1 MVQADEKGIG
11 RWLSE
16 VGVRPVHGVEERRRW
31 DALLAKHHYLPFRG
45 LFGKSLRHVAVRGEA
60 WLALLGWQAGA
71 FKVGVRDA
79 WIGWSRE
86 QQFSRLHLIANNSR
100 FAVLDA
106 GRVPNLASRA
116 LGLSLRR
123 LSQDMR
129 DAHGHPVLLAETF
142 VDPSRFAGTCYRA
155 SNWVSLGRTRGFSR
169 EPGGPARWRAHGQP
183 KEVLVYGMGKD
194 ARAALCWE
202 ELPEDWRAGAGAAMP
217 AVPELRS
224 LHAFLE
230 DMADF
235 RKARGRR
242 YGLACYATLMIA
254 ARLAGYRGVSAFG
267 EFAARLNQEQLAA
280 AGAFFSPSRRRYTAP
295 APSTFH
301 YVLSSL
307 APDALDRALGAWTR
321 QRSDGATPVA
331 LDGKD
336 VHGASKHT
344 GGERRMMVAAVE
356 HGTGLVLGQVQV
368 GDKTNEIPAV
378 RELTRGLDLGG
389 RVVTL
394 DALHAQHETARA
406 LVEDCGADYVVTA
419 VKDNQPT
426 MLDDLRTLDWR
437 AARCADGGWEK
448 AHGRLE
454 RRRCAVLD
462 LGGPQWDGYGDL
474 HGRRQA
480 FRIERER
487 HLVKQGTGS
496 REITYGL
503 TSLGAA
509 QAGPE
514 EIAALVRCHWHIEN
528 RLHYVR
534 DFTYDEDR
542 CRAHVGNLPRNLAC
556 LTNAA
561 ISIVRH
567 EGRFEYLPPANRHYA
582 ARPQEALDAVL
593 TSPSA

>member
-1 MVQADEKGIG
+1 MESAG
-11 RWLSE
+11 RWLRDVE
-16 VGVRPVHGVEERRRW
+16 VRPVRGVEERRRW
-31 DALLAKHHYLPFRG
+31 DALMARHHYLPFHG
-45 LFGKSLRHVAVRGEA
+45 LFGKSLRHVAVRGET

-100 FAVLDA
+100 FAVLEE

-116 LGLSLRR
+116 LGPSLRR
-123 LSQDMR
+123 LARDMR
-129 DAHGHPVLLAETF
+129 DAHGHPALLAETF

-155 SNWVSLGRTRGFSR
+155 SNWRSLGRTRGYSR
-169 EPGGPARWRAHGQP
+169 EPGGSARWRENGRP
-183 KEVLVYGMGKD
+183 KEVFVYEMEKD
-194 ARAALCWE
+194 APAALCCG
-202 ELPEDWRAGAGAAMP
+202 ELPGDWRAGAGAAP
-217 AVPELRS
+217 PSPPELRS
-224 LHAFLE
+224 LHAFLQ
-230 DMADF
+230 DMPDF

-242 YGLACYATLMIA
+242 YGLACYVTIMIA
-254 ARLAGYRGVSAFG
+254 ARLAGYRGVTAFG
-267 EFAARLNQEQLAA
+267 EFAARLSQARLRAV
-280 AGAFFSPSRRRYTAP
+280 GAFFSPSRGRHTAP

-301 YVLSSL
+301 YVLS
-307 APDALDRALGAWTR
+307 AFPPDMLDRTLSAWVR
-321 QRSDGATPVA
+321 QRSDGAAPVA
-331 LDGKD
+331 MDGKD
-336 VHGASKHT
+336 VRGASRQID
-344 GGERRMMVAAVE
+344 GERRMMVAAVE
-356 HGTGLVLGQVQV
+356 HGTGLVPGQVQV

-378 RELTRGLDLGG
+378 RELTRALGLKG

-394 DALHAQHETARA
+394 DAMHAQQETARA

-426 MLDDLRTLDWR
+426 MFDDLRAIDWR
-437 AARCADGGWEK
+437 GARRVDGGWEK

-454 RRRCAVLD
+454 RRSCAVLD
-462 LGGPQWDGYGDL
+462 IGGPEWDGYGDL

-487 HLVKQGTGS
+487 RLVKQGAGS
-496 REITYGL
+496 RETAYGL
-503 TSLGAA
+503 TSLGAG

-514 EIAALVRCHWHIEN
+514 ELAALVRRHWHIEN

-542 CRAHVGNLPRNLAC
+542 CRVRVGNPPRNLAC

-567 EGRFEYLPPANRHYA
+567 AGRFAHLPPANRHYA
-582 ARPQEALDAVL
+582 ARPQEALDAVP
-593 TSPSA
+593 TPPSG